1 MAFCSAWIRY
11 LLVSAIRNLE
21 ASSVVVPHEKFCVWI
36 CLCGAVV
43 LSVVRKKELFLPL
56 CLFAVVGISASYK
69 QMEPPLLLL
78 RKNLF
83 LYSSSSIAADIYST
97 VHC

>member
-1 MAFCSAWIRY
+1 MTFCSAWIRY

-21 ASSVVVPHEKFCVWI
+21 AVVVPHEKFCVCI

-43 LSVVRKKELFLPL
+43 LSVVRRKELFLPL
-56 CLFAVVGISASYK
+56 CLFAVVGIAVDGVTIAFTEEKST
-69 QMEPPLLLL
+69 
-78 RKNLF
+78 